1 MDAKTGADNLGRI
14 VADIPVSE
22 RIPEFDVAIEAAV
35 RAGGVIMRIYQG
47 AFEVSTKTDGSPV
60 TEADLASNEV
70 IKEILLPAGHAILS
84 EEDADGS
91 QRLSEDT
98 VWIVDPLDGTSDFV
112 DRTGEFTVMVALVK
126 NGVPILG
133 VIGWPAEETLFVA
146 QKGRGTCKYSERE
159 WKKMSVTAVSELSK
173 CRVVGSR
180 HHLSPREKS
189 FIKSLGI
196 NDFTSVGSSLKV
208 AKIASGMAEIYIT
221 TTNKMKEWDTAASH
235 CIISEAGGK
244 MTDVSGNAITY
255 NNADV
260 RHLNGILV
268 TNGLVHE
275 RVVKDFKAGFVP

>member
-1 MDAKTGADNLGRI
+1 MDAKAGADNLGRI
-14 VADIPVSE
+14 IADIPMPGK
-22 RIPEFDVAIEAAV
+22 IPELDIAMEAAV
-35 RAGGVIMRIYQG
+35 RAGEIIMMIYQK
-47 AFEVSTKTDGSPV
+47 AFEVSIKDDNSPV

-70 IKEILLPAGHAILS
+70 IKEILLPAGHALLS
-84 EEDADGS
+84 EEDADDS

-112 DRTGEFTVMVALVK
+112 DRTGEFTIMIALVR
-126 NGVPILG
+126 NGTPILG
-133 VIGWPAEETLFVA
+133 VIGWPAEKTLFVA
-146 QKGRGTCKYSERE
+146 QKGQGAYKYSEGR

-180 HHLSPREKS
+180 HHLSTREKA
-189 FIKSLGI
+189 FIKSLSI
-196 NDFTSVGSSLKV
+196 NDFTSVGSSLKA
-208 AKIASGMAEIYIT
+208 AKIGSGMAEIYIT

-244 MTDVSGNAITY
+244 MTDVSGNIITY

-275 RVVKDFKAGFVP
+275 RVTKDFKASRVP

>member
-47 AFEVSTKTDGSPV
+47 AFEVSTKTDDSPV

-84 EEDADGS
+84 EEDADDS

-133 VIGWPAEETLFVA
+133 VIGWPAEQTLFVA
-146 QKGRGTCKYSERE
+146 QKGLGAYKYSKGTWNR
-159 WKKMSVTAVSELSK
+159 MSVTAVSEISE
-173 CRVVGSR
+173 CRAVGSR
-180 HHLSPREKS
+180 HHLSLEEKA
-189 FIKSLGI
+189 FVKSLGI
-196 NDFTSVGSSLKV
+196 DNFTSIGSSLKV

-235 CIISEAGGK
+235 CIISEAGGR
-244 MTDVSGNAITY
+244 MTDVSGNGITY
-255 NNADV
+255 NNTDV
-260 RHLNGILV
+260 RHQNGILV

-275 RVVKDFKAGFVP
+275 RVVKDFKAGLVP